1 MRARA
6 RRAECGAEHGGG
18 WGARCQKL
26 RPRVFSFPKRYKAA
40 EKAMLADALAQAD
53 VVITTALIPGR
64 PAPRLV
70 TAEHLGAMPR
80 GAVLVD
86 MAAVNGGNVEGARVG
101 EVVAAPTND
110 GVRII
115 GYSDLPSRLPMTASN
130 LCANRARDRSR
141 GTSSRI

>member
-1 MRARA
+1 
-6 RRAECGAEHGGG
+6 
-18 WGARCQKL
+18 
-26 RPRVFSFPKRYKAA
+26 
-40 EKAMLADALAQAD
+40 MLADALAQAD